1 MKTVHVNT
9 SKPYD
14 VCIGENLL
22 DNAASLILNV
32 KKACRAAVISDDK
45 VYSIYGEK
53 LKNNLT
59 GAGFD
64 VCSYVF
70 PNGEASKNLNTF
82 SDILEFLAENHLTR
96 TDIIVALGGGVTG
109 DIAGFCAA
117 VYLRGIDFVQI
128 PTSLLAAVDS
138 SVGGKTAVDLKGGK
152 NLAGAF
158 HQPVLVICDTRTFD
172 TLDARQM
179 SCGYA
184 EVIKY
189 GMIKDRELF
198 ELLESENNVPV
209 SEIVSRCVKIKADV
223 VEGDEF
229 DNGAR
234 KLLNFGHTLGHAVEK
249 YSNFV
254 LTHGEAVAAGMAM
267 ICRIS
272 EKMGVNKEPCT
283 DRLCR
288 LLDKYSLPDNYDIP
302 AEKLYELA
310 RGDKKTEGSD
320 ITLVLPES
328 VGKCILKKMPLD
340 EFKKILTFGI

>member
-1 MKTVHVNT
+1 
-9 SKPYD
+9 
-14 VCIGENLL
+14 
-22 DNAASLILNV
+22 
-32 KKACRAAVISDDK
+32 
-45 VYSIYGEK
+45 
-53 LKNNLT
+53 
-59 GAGFD
+59 
-64 VCSYVF
+64 
-70 PNGEASKNLNTF
+70 
-82 SDILEFLAENHLTR
+82 
-96 TDIIVALGGGVTG
+96 
-109 DIAGFCAA
+109 
-117 VYLRGIDFVQI
+117 
-128 PTSLLAAVDS
+128 
-138 SVGGKTAVDLKGGK
+138 
-152 NLAGAF
+152 
-158 HQPVLVICDTRTFD
+158 
-172 TLDARQM
+172 M

-209 SEIVSRCVKIKADV
+209 SEIVRRCVKIKADV

-249 YSNFV
+249 HSNFV

-288 LLDKYSLPDNYDIP
+288 LLDKYSLPDNYDISS
-302 AEKLYELA
+302 EKLYELA

-340 EFKKILTFGI
+340 EFKKILTLELEKSMNAVTLFRAI